1 MSWGSAQEPA
11 APGGPLRLPGWAW
24 WHLALGEWWLC
35 HPGPPL
41 YSVLPAAHGCGLRLP
56 LGEQGQWAPGPVT
69 LHCWPSPGPGGHE
82 GGESALSGLQV

>member
-41 YSVLPAAHGCGLRLP
+41 YSVSPSRTWVWPAS
-56 LGEQGQWAPGPVT
+56 
-69 LHCWPSPGPGGHE
+69 SPGRAGIVGTGSCHPALLALPGTRWP
-82 GGESALSGLQV
+82 